1 MYIHEAFCL
10 GIRIRSQVYCPCC
23 AEELIAPVTVFRD
36 GWAQCAHC
44 AFRGYSTSD
53 LFRAAISLPKLAQ
66 HFSTSVG
73 LMFYTPKLD
82 GRKPMSIIQLA
93 FGNRAES
100 QEEDDG
106 GGLTAAKKP
115 SETWG

>member
-1 MYIHEAFCL
+1 MHEAFCI

-53 LFRAAISLPKLAQ
+53 LFKAAISLPKLAH

-82 GRKPMSIIQLA
+82 GRSPISIIQLA
-93 FGNRAES
+93 FGDHIKGK
-100 QEEDDG
+100 EEADG
-106 GGLTAAKKP
+106 GGLPPAEKP
-115 SETWG
+115 MNKWG